1 MRGGHPIET
10 VSKQINL
17 TQNNSTPSNE
27 FLPATEGAKTPGIAT
42 HPIRVPWSL
51 DQCSPHVVMLSRH
64 HSRNR
69 KGITPDDRKTP
80 ARRVD
85 LYEIE
90 FFTQTGGVAVIDQ
103 HEYPIRY
110 GDIRFHRPGQIVW
123 SHMHYACYAMR
134 LTLDG
139 TIPDDNHIQPHFANR
154 FLDQIPSF
162 LTAKSPGKYMSLFNE
177 ILRLWIN
184 PRPASELLLKSK
196 VLELLY
202 MIYQDAVILHQHRG
216 SPRVTDTIT
225 RAMEYIKQHYAEPVK
240 LDDIASAVNLSPFHF
255 HRLFKRSVTMTPLA
269 YMTRIRIE
277 RARELLLTTQ
287 MPISEIAP
295 ACGYENSSYFAKVF
309 LSYTGQ
315 TPGVFR
321 QNGQEY

>member
-1 MRGGHPIET
+1 MTPSLKPFTAEDVTNPHSTAAHPIHE
-10 VSKQINL
+10 
-17 TQNNSTPSNE
+17 
-27 FLPATEGAKTPGIAT
+27 A
-42 HPIRVPWSL
+42 WSL
-51 DQCSPHVVMLSRH
+51 DQCSPRVVTLSRH

-69 KGITPDDRKTP
+69 KGIASDDRKTP
-80 ARRVD
+80 ARYVE

-90 FFTQTGGVAVIDQ
+90 FFTQTGGVAVIDH

-139 TIPDDNHIQPHFANR
+139 SIPEENPIQPR
-154 FLDQIPSF
+154 FTNKYLDQIPSF
-162 LTAKSPGKYMSLFNE
+162 LTAKSPDKYMSLFNE
-177 ILRLWIN
+177 MLRLWIN
-184 PRPASELLLKSK
+184 PKPASELLLKSK

-202 MIYQDAVILHQHRG
+202 MIYQDAVILHRHRA

-225 RAMEYIKQHYAEPVK
+225 RAMEYIKRHYGESVK
-240 LDDIASAVNLSPFHF
+240 LDDIASAVNLSPYHF
-255 HRLFKRSVTMTPLA
+255 HRLFKNSVTMTPLA
-269 YMTRIRIE
+269 YLTRIRIE

-287 MPISEIAP
+287 MSISEIAP
-295 ACGYENSSYFAKVF
+295 ACGYENPSYFAKVF
-309 LSYTGQ
+309 LSHTGQ

-321 QNGQEY
+321 QTGQVY